1 MKCHDPHALR
11 PAGRWLHSGSHT
23 EGAAPGGFSHA
34 SPSWIHAHRTAGGHR
49 HHRGAHRAA
58 CLPAV
63 QSAREAARRAQCINN
78 LKQLGLAL
86 SNYECANR
94 VFPFARGGY
103 YAYATAPWYGRWS
116 AHAMIL
122 SQMEQSTVFNAINFC
137 ALPRVAEHGGRH
149 DGKRDLAGAQRPRQ
163 HNRNPNPDRNFHLP
177 FRLFVFAGRARPWSG
192 TNGYVVNQ
200 GGWMYDSTSNTGS
213 VGPFSDCSAVTVAA
227 ITDGMSQTAF
237 ASERLLGSGITNQDL
252 SGWYMYMQMPMPTSI
267 DQTYADCQGLASTP
281 IWYNQ
286 TGAAW
291 ASGEMTSTT
300 YNHVTT
306 PNGRSCAIMSG
317 AQMGWLPWSGDA
329 TNLPWYMQVPPSSAH
344 PGGVNV
350 LAGDGSVRFVKN
362 SVFVPVWRAFGS
374 RAGGEVVSADAY

>member
-1 MKCHDPHALR
+1 MLRRRGFTLIELLVVIAIIAVLIAL
-11 PAGRWLHSGSHT
+11 L
-23 EGAAPGGFSHA
+23 
-34 SPSWIHAHRTAGGHR
+34 
-49 HHRGAHRAA
+49 
-58 CLPAV
+58 LPAV
-63 QSAREAARRAQCINN
+63 QSAREAARRAQCVNN

-103 YAYATAPWYGRWS
+103 YASPAPWYGRWS

-122 SQMEQSTVFNAINFC
+122 SQMEQSTVFNAINFALC
-137 ALPRVAEHGGRH
+137 PALPNMGVDMMG
-149 DGKRDLAGAQRPRQ
+149 
-163 HNRNPNPDRNFHLP
+163 NVILP
-177 FRLFVFAGRARPWSG
+177 ALNVPENTTATQTRIGTFTCPSDYSVSNWTG

-237 ASERLLGSGITNQDL
+237 ASERLLGSGIMNQDL
-252 SGWYMYMQMPMPTSI
+252 SGWYMYMNSIPTSI
-267 DQTYADCQGLASTP
+267 DQTYADCQLASPP
-281 IWYNQ
+281 IFYNQ

-306 PNGRSCAIMSG
+306 PNGRSCAIMSS
-317 AQMGWLPWSGDA
+317 AQMNASWSGDA
-329 TNLPWYMQVPPSSAH
+329 TDSFVPWYMQVPPSSAH

-362 SVFVPVWRAFGS
+362 SVSVPAWRAFGS

>member
-1 MKCHDPHALR
+1 MLRRRGFTLIELLVVIAIIAVLIAL
-11 PAGRWLHSGSHT
+11 L
-23 EGAAPGGFSHA
+23 
-34 SPSWIHAHRTAGGHR
+34 
-49 HHRGAHRAA
+49 
-58 CLPAV
+58 LPAV
-63 QSAREAARRAQCINN
+63 QSAREAARRAQCVNN

-94 VFPFARGGY
+94 VFPFARGGI
-103 YAYATAPWYGRWS
+103 YATAPWYGRWS

-122 SQMEQSTVFNAINFC
+122 SQMEQSTVFNAINFALSP
-137 ALPRVAEHGGRH
+137 ALPNMGVDMMGNVILNATV
-149 DGKRDLAGAQRPRQ
+149 
-163 HNRNPNPDRNFHLP
+163 PNVPDNLTATQTGIGTFTCP
-177 FRLFVFAGRARPWSG
+177 SDYSVSNWTG

-213 VGPFSDCSAVTVAA
+213 VGPFSDRSAVTVAA

-237 ASERLLGSGITNQDL
+237 ASERLLGSGIMNQDL

-267 DQTYADCQGLASTP
+267 DQTYADCQGLAP
-281 IWYNQ
+281 KMIWYNQ

-317 AQMGWLPWSGDA
+317 AQMSAPWSGDA
-329 TNLPWYMQVPPSSAH
+329 TDLPWYMQVPPSSAH

-362 SVFVPVWRAFGS
+362 SVSVPVWRAFGS

>member
-1 MKCHDPHALR
+1 MRRGFTLIELLVVIAIIAVLIAL
-11 PAGRWLHSGSHT
+11 L
-23 EGAAPGGFSHA
+23 
-34 SPSWIHAHRTAGGHR
+34 
-49 HHRGAHRAA
+49 
-58 CLPAV
+58 LPAV
-63 QSAREAARRAQCINN
+63 QSAREAARRIQCVNN

-103 YAYATAPWYGRWS
+103 YTYANAPWYGRWS

-122 SQMEQSTVFNAINFC
+122 SQMEQSTVFNAINFALC
-137 ALPRVAEHGGRH
+137 PALPSMGV
-149 DGKRDLAGAQRPRQ
+149 DMNNQQ
-163 HNRNPNPDRNFHLP
+163 ILP
-177 FRLFVFAGRARPWSG
+177 VLNVPENTTATQTRIGTFTCPSDYSYSYNWPGTTLWSG

-237 ASERLLGSGITNQDL
+237 ASERLLGSGIMNQDL
-252 SGWYMYMQMPMPTSI
+252 SGWYMYMNSIPTSI
-267 DQTYADCQGLASTP
+267 DQTYADCQLASPP
-281 IWYNQ
+281 IFYNQ

-306 PNGRSCAIMSG
+306 PNGRSCAIMSM
-317 AQMGWLPWSGDA
+317 AQMGVPSWSGDA
-329 TNLPWYMQVPPSSAH
+329 TSLPWYMQVPPSSAH

-362 SVFVPVWRAFGS
+362 SVSVPAWRAFGS

>member
-1 MKCHDPHALR
+1 VVIAIIAVLIAL
-11 PAGRWLHSGSHT
+11 L
-23 EGAAPGGFSHA
+23 
-34 SPSWIHAHRTAGGHR
+34 
-49 HHRGAHRAA
+49 
-58 CLPAV
+58 LPAV
-63 QSAREAARRAQCINN
+63 QSAREAARRAQCVNN

-86 SNYECANR
+86 SNYESANR

-103 YAYATAPWYGRWS
+103 YAPPAPWYGRWS

-122 SQMEQSTVFNAINFC
+122 SQMEQSTVFNAINFALSP
-137 ALPRVAEHGGRH
+137 ALPNMGVDMMGNVILPA
-149 DGKRDLAGAQRPRQ
+149 L
-163 HNRNPNPDRNFHLP
+163 NVPDNTTATQTRIGTFTCPSDYTLNNWP
-177 FRLFVFAGRARPWSG
+177 G

-200 GGWMYDSTSNTGS
+200 GGWMYDSTSNTES
-213 VGPFSDCSAVTVAA
+213 VGPFSDRSAVTVAA

-237 ASERLLGSGITNQDL
+237 ASERLLGSGIINQDL
-252 SGWYMYMQMPMPTSI
+252 SGWYMYMQMPMPTSA
-267 DQTYADCQGLASTP
+267 DQTYADCQGLAP
-281 IWYNQ
+281 KMIWYNQ

-291 ASGEMTSTT
+291 ASGEMPSTT

-317 AQMGWLPWSGDA
+317 AQMMAPWSGDA
-329 TNLPWYMQVPPSSAH
+329 MDLPWYMQVPPSSAH

-362 SVFVPVWRAFGS
+362 SVSVPAWRAFGS

>member
-1 MKCHDPHALR
+1 MR
-11 PAGRWLHSGSHT
+11 
-23 EGAAPGGFSHA
+23 
-34 SPSWIHAHRTAGGHR
+34 HR
-49 HHRGAHRAA
+49 HGFTLIELLVVIAIIAVLIA
-58 CLPAV
+58 LLLPAV
-63 QSAREAARRAQCINN
+63 QSAREAARRAQCVNN

-86 SNYECANR
+86 SNYESANR

-103 YAYATAPWYGRWS
+103 YSHATPWYGRWS

-122 SQMEQSTVFNAINFC
+122 SQMEQSTVFNAINFSLC
-137 ALPRVAEHGGRH
+137 PALPNMGVDMMGNAI
-149 DGKRDLAGAQRPRQ
+149 
-163 HNRNPNPDRNFHLP
+163 LP
-177 FRLFVFAGRARPWSG
+177 ALNVPENTTATQTRIGTFTCPSDYSLNTWPG

-200 GGWMYDSTSNTGS
+200 GGWMYDSTSNTES

-237 ASERLLGSGITNQDL
+237 ASERLLGSGIMNQDL
-252 SGWYMYMQMPMPTSI
+252 SGWYMYMQMPMPTST
-267 DQTYADCQGLASTP
+267 DQTYADCQGLAP
-281 IWYNQ
+281 KMIWYNQ

-291 ASGEMTSTT
+291 ASGEMPSTT

-306 PNGRSCAIMSG
+306 PNGRSCAIMTM
-317 AQMGWLPWSGDA
+317 AQMGVSWSGDA
-329 TNLPWYMQVPPSSAH
+329 NNLPWYMQVPPSSAH

-362 SVFVPVWRAFGS
+362 SVSVPVWRAFGS

>member
-1 MKCHDPHALR
+1 MLRRRGFTLIELLVVIAIIAVLIAL
-11 PAGRWLHSGSHT
+11 L
-23 EGAAPGGFSHA
+23 
-34 SPSWIHAHRTAGGHR
+34 
-49 HHRGAHRAA
+49 
-58 CLPAV
+58 LPAV

-86 SNYECANR
+86 SNYESANR
-94 VFPFARGGY
+94 VFPFARGGS
-103 YAYATAPWYGRWS
+103 YAYTTAWYARWS

-122 SQMEQSTVFNAINFC
+122 SQMEQSTVFNAINFALC
-137 ALPRVAEHGGRH
+137 PALPNMGFYNGNQGPTPILPATNVPG
-149 DGKRDLAGAQRPRQ
+149 
-163 HNRNPNPDRNFHLP
+163 NPTYVPENTTATQTRIGTFTCPSDYSYSLYNCPGTTTL
-177 FRLFVFAGRARPWSG
+177 WSG

-200 GGWMYDSTSNTGS
+200 GGWMYDSTSNTES
-213 VGPFSDCSAVTVAA
+213 VGPFSDRSAVTVGA

-237 ASERLLGSGITNQDL
+237 ASERLLGSGIMNQDL
-252 SGWYMYMQMPMPTSI
+252 SGWYMYMQPPMPTSA
-267 DQTYADCQGLASTP
+267 DQTYADCQGLPPTKM
-281 IWYNQ
+281 IWYQQ

-317 AQMGWLPWSGDA
+317 AQMGAPWSGDA
-329 TNLPWYMQVPPSSAH
+329 TDLPWYMQVPPSSAH

-362 SVFVPVWRAFGS
+362 SVSVPAWRAFGS

>member
-1 MKCHDPHALR
+1 MLRRRGFTLIELLVVIAIIAVLIAL
-11 PAGRWLHSGSHT
+11 L
-23 EGAAPGGFSHA
+23 
-34 SPSWIHAHRTAGGHR
+34 
-49 HHRGAHRAA
+49 
-58 CLPAV
+58 LPAV

-103 YAYATAPWYGRWS
+103 YTYATAPWYGRWS

-122 SQMEQSTVFNAINFC
+122 SQMEQSTVFNAINFALC
-137 ALPRVAEHGGRH
+137 PALPSMGVDMNGPILQALNVPENTTATQTRIGTFTCPSDYSYSLYNCPGTTT
-149 DGKRDLAGAQRPRQ
+149 L
-163 HNRNPNPDRNFHLP
+163 
-177 FRLFVFAGRARPWSG
+177 WSG

-200 GGWMYDSTSNTGS
+200 GGWMYDSTSNTES
-213 VGPFSDCSAVTVAA
+213 VGPFSDRSAVTVGA

-237 ASERLLGSGITNQDL
+237 ASERLLGSGIMNQDL
-252 SGWYMYMQMPMPTSI
+252 SGWYMYMQPPMPTSI
-267 DQTYADCQGLASTP
+267 DQTYADCQGLPPTKM
-281 IWYNQ
+281 IWYQQ

-306 PNGRSCAIMSG
+306 PNGRSCAIMTM
-317 AQMGWLPWSGDA
+317 AQMGVSWSGDA
-329 TNLPWYMQVPPSSAH
+329 NDLPWYMQVPPSSAH

-362 SVFVPVWRAFGS
+362 SVSVPAWRAFGS

>member
-1 MKCHDPHALR
+1 MLRRRGFTLIELLVVIAIIAVLIAL
-11 PAGRWLHSGSHT
+11 L
-23 EGAAPGGFSHA
+23 
-34 SPSWIHAHRTAGGHR
+34 
-49 HHRGAHRAA
+49 
-58 CLPAV
+58 LPAV
-63 QSAREAARRAQCINN
+63 QSAREAARRAQCVNN

-94 VFPFARGGY
+94 VFPFARGGI
-103 YAYATAPWYGRWS
+103 YATAPWYGRWS

-122 SQMEQSTVFNAINFC
+122 SQMEQSTVFNAINFALSP
-137 ALPRVAEHGGRH
+137 ALPNMGVDMMGNVILNATV
-149 DGKRDLAGAQRPRQ
+149 
-163 HNRNPNPDRNFHLP
+163 PNVPDNLTATQTRIGTFTCPSDYSVSNWP
-177 FRLFVFAGRARPWSG
+177 G

-213 VGPFSDCSAVTVAA
+213 VGPFSDRSAVTVAA

-237 ASERLLGSGITNQDL
+237 ASERLLGSGIMNQDL

-267 DQTYADCQGLASTP
+267 DQTYADCQGLAP
-281 IWYNQ
+281 KMIWYNQ

-291 ASGEMTSTT
+291 ASGEMPSTT

-317 AQMGWLPWSGDA
+317 AQMSAPWSGDA
-329 TNLPWYMQVPPSSAH
+329 TDLPWYMQVPPSSAH

-362 SVFVPVWRAFGS
+362 SVSVPVWRAFGS

>member
-1 MKCHDPHALR
+1 MLRRRGFTLIELLVVIAIIAVLIAL
-11 PAGRWLHSGSHT
+11 L
-23 EGAAPGGFSHA
+23 
-34 SPSWIHAHRTAGGHR
+34 
-49 HHRGAHRAA
+49 
-58 CLPAV
+58 LPAV
-63 QSAREAARRAQCINN
+63 QSAREAARRAQCVNN

-94 VFPFARGGY
+94 VFPFARGDS

-122 SQMEQSTVFNAINFC
+122 SQMEQSTVFNAINFALC
-137 ALPRVAEHGGRH
+137 PALPSMGVDMNGPI
-149 DGKRDLAGAQRPRQ
+149 LPVL
-163 HNRNPNPDRNFHLP
+163 NVPDNLTATQTRIGTFTCPSDYTLNNWP
-177 FRLFVFAGRARPWSG
+177 G

-213 VGPFSDCSAVTVAA
+213 VGPFSDRSAVTVAA

-237 ASERLLGSGITNQDL
+237 ASERLLGSGIMNQDL
-252 SGWYMYMQMPMPTSI
+252 SGWYMYMQMPMPTSA
-267 DQTYADCQGLASTP
+267 DQTYADCQGLAP
-281 IWYNQ
+281 KMIWYNQ

-291 ASGEMTSTT
+291 ASGEMPSTT

-317 AQMGWLPWSGDA
+317 AQMMAPWSGDA
-329 TNLPWYMQVPPSSAH
+329 NDLPWYMQVPPSSAH

-362 SVFVPVWRAFGS
+362 SVSVPVWRAFGS

>member
-1 MKCHDPHALR
+1 MLRRRGFTLIELLVVIAIIAVLIAL
-11 PAGRWLHSGSHT
+11 L
-23 EGAAPGGFSHA
+23 
-34 SPSWIHAHRTAGGHR
+34 
-49 HHRGAHRAA
+49 
-58 CLPAV
+58 LPAV
-63 QSAREAARRAQCINN
+63 QSAREAARRAQCVNN

-94 VFPFARGGY
+94 VFPFARGGS
-103 YAYATAPWYGRWS
+103 YAYTTAWYGTNDWYGRWS

-122 SQMEQSTVFNAINFC
+122 SQMEQSTVFNAINFALC
-137 ALPRVAEHGGRH
+137 PALPNMGVNAMGNVILQAINVPENSTATQTRIATFTCPSDYSVS
-149 DGKRDLAGAQRPRQ
+149 
-163 HNRNPNPDRNFHLP
+163 N
-177 FRLFVFAGRARPWSG
+177 WTG

-237 ASERLLGSGITNQDL
+237 ASERLLGSGIMNQDL
-252 SGWYMYMQMPMPTSI
+252 SGWYMYMQMPMPTSA
-267 DQTYADCQGLASTP
+267 DQTYADCQGLAP
-281 IWYNQ
+281 KMIWYNQ

-291 ASGEMTSTT
+291 ASGEMPSTT

-306 PNGRSCAIMSG
+306 PNGRSCAIMTM
-317 AQMGWLPWSGDA
+317 AQMGVSWSGDA
-329 TNLPWYMQVPPSSAH
+329 NDLPWYMQVPPSSAH

-362 SVFVPVWRAFGS
+362 SVSVPAWRAFGS

>member
-1 MKCHDPHALR
+1 MRRGFTLIELLVVIAIIAVLIAL
-11 PAGRWLHSGSHT
+11 L
-23 EGAAPGGFSHA
+23 
-34 SPSWIHAHRTAGGHR
+34 
-49 HHRGAHRAA
+49 
-58 CLPAV
+58 LPAV
-63 QSAREAARRAQCINN
+63 QSAREAARRIQCVNN

-86 SNYECANR
+86 SNYESANR

-103 YAYATAPWYGRWS
+103 YTYAPVPPWYGRWS

-122 SQMEQSTVFNAINFC
+122 SQMEQSTVFNAINFSLAP
-137 ALPRVAEHGGRH
+137 ALPNMGVDMNGMVILPALNIPDNTTAEQTRIATFTCPS
-149 DGKRDLAGAQRPRQ
+149 DYSLSNWP
-163 HNRNPNPDRNFHLP
+163 
-177 FRLFVFAGRARPWSG
+177 G
-192 TNGYVVNQ
+192 TNSYVVNQ

-213 VGPFSDCSAVTVAA
+213 VGPFSDRSAVTVAA

-237 ASERLLGSGITNQDL
+237 ASERLLGSGIQNQDL
-252 SGWYMYMQMPMPTSI
+252 SGWYMPPMSMAMPTSA
-267 DQTYADCQGLASTP
+267 DQTYADCQLAQQP

-286 TGAAW
+286 TGAVW
-291 ASGEMTSTT
+291 ASGEMPSTT

-317 AQMGWLPWSGDA
+317 QMGPPWPVPWSGDA
-329 TNLPWYMQVPPSSAH
+329 TDLPWYMQVPPSSAH

>member
-1 MKCHDPHALR
+1 MLRRRGFTLIELLVVIAIIAVLIAL
-11 PAGRWLHSGSHT
+11 L
-23 EGAAPGGFSHA
+23 
-34 SPSWIHAHRTAGGHR
+34 
-49 HHRGAHRAA
+49 
-58 CLPAV
+58 LPAV
-63 QSAREAARRAQCINN
+63 QSAREAARRAQCIDN

-94 VFPFARGGY
+94 VFPFARGDS

-122 SQMEQSTVFNAINFC
+122 SQMEQSTVFNAINFALC
-137 ALPRVAEHGGRH
+137 PALPNMGVDMMGNVILPA
-149 DGKRDLAGAQRPRQ
+149 L
-163 HNRNPNPDRNFHLP
+163 NVPDNTTATQTRIGTFTCPSDYTLNNWP
-177 FRLFVFAGRARPWSG
+177 G

-213 VGPFSDCSAVTVAA
+213 VGPFSDRSAVTVAA

-237 ASERLLGSGITNQDL
+237 ASERLLGSGIMNQDL
-252 SGWYMYMQMPMPTSI
+252 SGWYMYMQMPMPTSA
-267 DQTYADCQGLASTP
+267 DQTYADCQGLAPTM

-291 ASGEMTSTT
+291 ASGEMPSTT

-306 PNGRSCAIMSG
+306 PNGRSCAIMSM
-317 AQMGWLPWSGDA
+317 AQMGVSWSGDA
-329 TNLPWYMQVPPSSAH
+329 THLPWYMQVPPSSAH

-362 SVFVPVWRAFGS
+362 SVSVPAWRAFGS

>member
-1 MKCHDPHALR
+1 MLRRRGFTLIELLVVIAIISVLIAL
-11 PAGRWLHSGSHT
+11 L
-23 EGAAPGGFSHA
+23 
-34 SPSWIHAHRTAGGHR
+34 
-49 HHRGAHRAA
+49 
-58 CLPAV
+58 LPAV
-63 QSAREAARRAQCINN
+63 QSAREAARRAQCVNN

-94 VFPFARGGY
+94 VFPFARGGS
-103 YAYATAPWYGRWS
+103 YAYTTAWYGTNDWYGRWS

-122 SQMEQSTVFNAINFC
+122 SQMEQSTVFNAINFALC
-137 ALPRVAEHGGRH
+137 PALPNMGVNAMGNVILQAINVPENSTATQTRIATFTCPSDYSVS
-149 DGKRDLAGAQRPRQ
+149 
-163 HNRNPNPDRNFHLP
+163 N
-177 FRLFVFAGRARPWSG
+177 WTG

-252 SGWYMYMQMPMPTSI
+252 SGWYMYMQSPMPTSI
-267 DQTYADCQGLASTP
+267 DQTYADCQGLAP
-281 IWYNQ
+281 KMIWYNQ

-291 ASGEMTSTT
+291 ASGEMPSTT

-306 PNGRSCAIMSG
+306 PNGRSCAIMTM
-317 AQMGWLPWSGDA
+317 AQMGVSWSGDA
-329 TNLPWYMQVPPSSAH
+329 NDLPWYMQVPPSSAH

-362 SVFVPVWRAFGS
+362 SVSVPAWRAFGS

>member
-1 MKCHDPHALR
+1 MLRRRGFTLIELLVVIAIIAVLIAL
-11 PAGRWLHSGSHT
+11 L
-23 EGAAPGGFSHA
+23 
-34 SPSWIHAHRTAGGHR
+34 
-49 HHRGAHRAA
+49 
-58 CLPAV
+58 LPAV
-63 QSAREAARRAQCINN
+63 QSAREAARRVQCVNN

-103 YAYATAPWYGRWS
+103 YTYATATSPSPPWYGRWS

-122 SQMEQSTVFNAINFC
+122 SQMEQSTVFNAINFALSP
-137 ALPRVAEHGGRH
+137 ALPNMGVDMTGTVILPA
-149 DGKRDLAGAQRPRQ
+149 L
-163 HNRNPNPDRNFHLP
+163 NVPDNTTATQTRIGTFTCPSDYSYSLYNWPGTTL
-177 FRLFVFAGRARPWSG
+177 WSG

-213 VGPFSDCSAVTVAA
+213 VGPFSDRSAVTVAA

-237 ASERLLGSGITNQDL
+237 ASERLLGSGIMNQDL
-252 SGWYMYMQMPMPTSI
+252 SGWYMSMLQMPTSA
-267 DQTYADCQGLASTP
+267 DQTYADCQGLAP
-281 IWYNQ
+281 KMIWYNQ

-291 ASGEMTSTT
+291 ASGEMPSTT

-317 AQMGWLPWSGDA
+317 AQMSAPWSGDA
-329 TNLPWYMQVPPSSAH
+329 TDLPWYMQVPPSSAH

-362 SVFVPVWRAFGS
+362 SVSVSAWRAFGS

>member
-1 MKCHDPHALR
+1 MLRRRGFTLIELLVVIAIIAVLIAL
-11 PAGRWLHSGSHT
+11 L
-23 EGAAPGGFSHA
+23 
-34 SPSWIHAHRTAGGHR
+34 
-49 HHRGAHRAA
+49 
-58 CLPAV
+58 LPAV

-103 YAYATAPWYGRWS
+103 YTYATATSPSPPWYGRWS

-122 SQMEQSTVFNAINFC
+122 SQMEQSTVFNAINFALC
-137 ALPRVAEHGGRH
+137 PALPSMGVDMNGPILPA
-149 DGKRDLAGAQRPRQ
+149 L
-163 HNRNPNPDRNFHLP
+163 NVPDNTTATQTRIATFTCPSNYSYSYNWPGTTL
-177 FRLFVFAGRARPWSG
+177 WSG

-213 VGPFSDCSAVTVAA
+213 VGPFSDSSAVTVAA

-237 ASERLLGSGITNQDL
+237 ASERLLGSGILNQDL
-252 SGWYMYMQMPMPTSI
+252 SGWYMSMLQMPTSA
-267 DQTYADCQGLASTP
+267 DQTYADCQGLAP
-281 IWYNQ
+281 KMIWYNQ

-291 ASGEMTSTT
+291 ASGEMPSTT

-306 PNGRSCAIMSG
+306 PNGRSCAIM
-317 AQMGWLPWSGDA
+317 AQMGIAISWSD
-329 TNLPWYMQVPPSSAH
+329 LPWYMQVPPSSAH

-362 SVFVPVWRAFGS
+362 SVSVPVWRAFGS

>member
-1 MKCHDPHALR
+1 MLRRRGFTLIELLVVIAIIAVLIAL
-11 PAGRWLHSGSHT
+11 L
-23 EGAAPGGFSHA
+23 
-34 SPSWIHAHRTAGGHR
+34 
-49 HHRGAHRAA
+49 
-58 CLPAV
+58 LPAV
-63 QSAREAARRAQCINN
+63 QSAREAARRAQCVNN

-94 VFPFARGGY
+94 VFPFARGGT
-103 YAYATAPWYGRWS
+103 YATAPWYGRWS

-122 SQMEQSTVFNAINFC
+122 SQMEQSTVFNAINFALSP
-137 ALPRVAEHGGRH
+137 ALPNMGVDMMGNVI
-149 DGKRDLAGAQRPRQ
+149 LTVL
-163 HNRNPNPDRNFHLP
+163 NVPDNLTATQTGIGTFTCP
-177 FRLFVFAGRARPWSG
+177 SDYSVSNWTG

-200 GGWMYDSTSNTGS
+200 GGWMYNSTSNTGS
-213 VGPFSDCSAVTVAA
+213 VGPFSDCTAVTVAA

-237 ASERLLGSGITNQDL
+237 ASERLLGSGIMNQDL

-267 DQTYADCQGLASTP
+267 DQTYADCQGLAP
-281 IWYNQ
+281 KMIWYNQ

-291 ASGEMTSTT
+291 ASGEMPSTT

-317 AQMGWLPWSGDA
+317 AQMGVSWSGDA

-362 SVFVPVWRAFGS
+362 SVSVPVWRAFGS

>member
-1 MKCHDPHALR
+1 MNYRRGFTLIELLVVIAIIAVLIAL
-11 PAGRWLHSGSHT
+11 L
-23 EGAAPGGFSHA
+23 
-34 SPSWIHAHRTAGGHR
+34 
-49 HHRGAHRAA
+49 
-58 CLPAV
+58 LPAV

-86 SNYECANR
+86 SNYESANR

-103 YAYATAPWYGRWS
+103 YANAPWYGRWS

-122 SQMEQSTVFNAINFC
+122 SQMEQSTVFNAINFALSP
-137 ALPRVAEHGGRH
+137 ALPNMGVYMGSPILQATNVPENTPYVPENTTATQTRIGTFTCPSDYSYSYNWPGTT
-149 DGKRDLAGAQRPRQ
+149 L
-163 HNRNPNPDRNFHLP
+163 
-177 FRLFVFAGRARPWSG
+177 WSG

-252 SGWYMYMQMPMPTSI
+252 SGWYMYMMQIPTSI
-267 DQTYADCQGLASTP
+267 DQTYADCQLASPP
-281 IWYNQ
+281 IYYNQ

-306 PNGRSCAIMSG
+306 PNGRSCAIMTM
-317 AQMGWLPWSGDA
+317 AQMGVSWSGDA
-329 TNLPWYMQVPPSSAH
+329 NNLPWYMQVPPSSAH

-362 SVFVPVWRAFGS
+362 SVSMSAWRAFGS